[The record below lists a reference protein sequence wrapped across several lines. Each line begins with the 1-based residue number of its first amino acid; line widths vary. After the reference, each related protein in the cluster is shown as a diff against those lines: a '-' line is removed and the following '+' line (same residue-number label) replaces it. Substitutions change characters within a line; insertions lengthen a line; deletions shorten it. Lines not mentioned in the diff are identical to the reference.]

1 MSSGI
6 DVVIRGAKVVDGS
19 GNPWFYGDVA
29 LSGERIADIAP
40 PGSIRDSAA
49 REVVQA
55 DGMVV
60 CPGFIDIQSH
70 SIVPLMVDGRCLSKI
85 TQGVTTEIMGEAWT
99 PAPIGGRNMD
109 DLRHTPYAPLE
120 EWRERATGWTRFGY
134 WLEAMVKEG
143 VSPNVG
149 SFLGGG
155 TLRQYGLG
163 MDMGPSDA
171 DEMKSMKRAMA
182 EAMEDGAFGVAYALI
197 YPPDTFA
204 TLDEIAEV
212 CTEVARY
219 GGVYITHMRSEGHQM
234 FEGVDEAIEIGRR
247 SGASVE
253 IYHLK
258 ATGRMNWHKMPS
270 VIARINAARAE
281 GLDVTTDMYP
291 YVASGTGLSSCLP
304 PWAAAGGKFFE
315 NLRDPEMR
323 AKIREATLNP
333 SGDWEAQVAS
343 AGVGNVMPV
352 GFEQEHNKQYA
363 GMRLNEIADMR
374 NQHWVDSVID
384 LLADEGQRI
393 STIYF
398 KMSEENVKLQLQQ
411 PWNKVS
417 TDAGGLDPA
426 WAKQHGPTHPR
437 AYGTYPRVLGKYVRE
452 EKVIPLEDAIRKM
465 TSAVADRLSLRDR
478 GALRTGCFAD
488 VVIFDP
494 ETVGDRATFADP
506 HQLSVGI
513 RDVWVNGKRVLQDG
527 EHTGAKPGQF
537 VKGPG
542 AR

>member
-155 TLRQYGLG
+155 TLRQYGRG

>member
-1 MSSGI
+1 MSTGI
-6 DVVIRGAKVVDGS
+6 DVLIRGAKVVDGS
-19 GNPWFYGDVA
+19 GNPWFFGDVA
-29 LSGERIADIAP
+29 LAGDRIADIAP
-40 PGSIRDSAA
+40 AGSIPDEAA
-49 REVVQA
+49 REVVEA

-85 TQGVTTEIMGEAWT
+85 TQGITTEIMGEAWT
-99 PAPIGGRNMD
+99 PAPIGGRNLD
-109 DLRHTPYAPLE
+109 DLRHTPYAHLN
-120 EWRERATGWTRFGY
+120 EWRERATGWTRFRY

-155 TLRQYGLG
+155 TLRQYGRG
-163 MDMGPSDA
+163 MDMGPSSA
-171 DEMKSMKRAMA
+171 DEMKAMKQTMA
-182 EAMEDGAFGVAYALI
+182 EAMQDGAFGVAYALI

-204 TLDEIAEV
+204 TIDEIAEV
-212 CTEVARY
+212 CKEVARY
-219 GGVYITHMRSEGHQM
+219 GGVYITHMRSEGDQM
-234 FEGVDEAIEIGRR
+234 FEGVEEAIEIGRR
-247 SGASVE
+247 SGAAVE

-258 ATGRMNWHKMPS
+258 ATGRKNWHKMPS

-281 GLDVTTDMYP
+281 GIDVTTDMYP

-304 PWAAAGGKFFE
+304 PWAAAGGKFFD

-333 SGDWEAQVAS
+333 SGDWEAQVAT
-343 AGVGNVMPV
+343 AGVENVMPV
-352 GFEQEHNKQYA
+352 GFEQAHNKQYA
-363 GMRLNEIADMR
+363 GKRLNEIAEMR

-426 WAKQHGPTHPR
+426 WAKEHGPVHPR

-452 EKVIPLEDAIRKM
+452 EKVITLEDAIRKM

-478 GALRTGCFAD
+478 GALRTGCYAD

-494 ETVGDRATFADP
+494 ETIGDRATFADP
-506 HQLSVGI
+506 HQLSVGV
-513 RDVWVNGKRVLQDG
+513 RDVWVNGKRVVKDG
-527 EHTGAKPGQF
+527 DHTGTKPGQF
-537 VKGPG
+537 VTGPG
-542 AR
+542 RR

>member
-6 DVVIRGAKVVDGS
+6 DVLIRGAKVVDGS

-29 LSGERIADIAP
+29 LAGERIADIAP
-40 PGSIRDSAA
+40 PGSIPDSAA
-49 REVVQA
+49 AEVVQA

-155 TLRQYGLG
+155 TLRQYGRG
-163 MDMGPSDA
+163 MDMGPSND

-182 EAMEDGAFGVAYALI
+182 DAMEDGAFGVAYALI

-212 CTEVARY
+212 CKEVARY
-219 GGVYITHMRSEGHQM
+219 GGVYITHMRSEGNQM

-270 VIARINAARAE
+270 VIARINAARGE

-323 AKIREATLNP
+323 AKIREATLSP

-343 AGVGNVMPV
+343 AGVENVMPV

-363 GMRLNEIADMR
+363 GKRLNEIAEMR
-374 NQHWVDSVID
+374 NQHWVDTVID

-478 GALRTGCFAD
+478 GALRSGCYSD

-542 AR
+542 AK